1 MATMAMSL
9 RVVVPPHPLIGHW
22 LSVLRDRHT
31 PAPLYGSATT
41 ELGRWLTYE
50 ALRYWLPETTL
61 PLDTGLAQIEGQV
74 VNAQVPVLACVL
86 GNAALGLWDGARPV
100 LPSARVLH
108 LDPADPQLPADL
120 DAGCGVLVF
129 APELASGAS
138 MQRLLDRLQE
148 RGFSGERVRVITAL
162 CCQAALKRLGEAFEG
177 ASEEFWIYTGCI
189 DAELNG
195 AGRIVPGIGVVEQ
208 RLFGGLQLEAA
219 GTAA

>member
-31 PAPLYGSATT
+31 PAPLYASATA

-50 ALRYWLPETTL
+50 ALRYWLPEREL
-61 PLDTGLAQIEGQV
+61 PLDTGLAQIEGKV
-74 VNAQVPVLACVL
+74 VDPQVPMLACVL
-86 GNAALGLWDGARPV
+86 GNAGLGLWDGARPV

-108 LDPADPQLPADL
+108 LDPADPHLPDHL
-120 DAGCGVLVF
+120 DGGSGVLVF

-138 MQRLLDRLQE
+138 LHRLLEVLQQ
-148 RGFSGERVRVITAL
+148 RGLSGERVRVITAL

-189 DAELNG
+189 DAEISD